1 MIETEAKIQLSKEEF
16 RELYQRL
23 GHPEFVLQKNWG
35 YVSENSVIRVR
46 EEGEKKY
53 VTLKRSN
60 QAPGKYN
67 SREEIELMISDVG
80 SVKRIFEILG
90 LTNKYYY
97 EKKRA
102 TTNVGNCVVCLDSI
116 ARLGEFVEVEG
127 EANNIEGVLEG
138 FGLLNKPIERRSYFE
153 MLRMNT

>member
-67 SREEIELMISDVG
+67 SREELEIKVSDIDLTR
-80 SVKRIFEILG
+80 RIFETLG
-90 LTNKYYY
+90 LQKKYYY

-116 ARLGEFVEVEG
+116 ALLGEFIEVEG
-127 EANNIEGVLEG
+127 EAGNIEGVLEN
-138 FGLLNKPIERRSYFE
+138 FGLSNHLIERRSYFE
-153 MLRMNT
+153 LLNGMH